1 MPSYPELLRTINT
14 NFENYRNEMIT
25 DVFCAAGLILPDKG
39 GRQLTIGGWN
49 GDSNFGIRLYL
60 PDGSDGV
67 NGTNQ
72 WQENPS
78 NLTLQLPRWYPSAM
92 IMANGSIMIVCIPSI
107 QLCSFLGQRNCHS
120 LYASNADWQFH
131 RLGARSPKIMS
142 SNQPSNYFQ
151 QRGYLM
157 HLRTADILTR
167 PSI

>member
-151 QRGYLM
+151 QRGCLM
-157 HLRTADILTR
+157 HLRTADIPTR